1 VSPFVRRQH
10 RGPGLSIPRPSVLVR
25 YAAAFPVLAKF
36 GKQALHT
43 TFREHAFPK
52 GEGIMVYELPSL
64 LRTNLRNIA
73 GQLID

>member
-1 VSPFVRRQH
+1 MSPFVRRQH
-10 RGPGLSIPRPSVLVR
+10 RGPGLLYPGPFLVR